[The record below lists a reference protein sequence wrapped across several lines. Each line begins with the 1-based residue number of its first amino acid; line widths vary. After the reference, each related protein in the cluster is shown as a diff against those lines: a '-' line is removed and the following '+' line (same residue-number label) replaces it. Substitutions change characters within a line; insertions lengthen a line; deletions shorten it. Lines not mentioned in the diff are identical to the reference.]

1 MLWLWAQLVERAS
14 QKMLKH
20 FVVFSTLV
28 ILLEVSSV
36 SNADGMPGHM
46 LMEQIRGR
54 LLGGRSPGS
63 GFLSGPGPGRGA
75 GMGGSGPGSR
85 MRPNRGCGFLGSLG
99 HGTHASFGGGGA
111 GSAVGRLGGHLI
123 PGAGIFGG
131 SFPLGGGGLGDSVPG
146 PGGGLFGGPINEHGT
161 SGPLIDINGDGGHQP
176 GSGNSR
182 IRPSI
187 RPSGGLRFG
196 EQSSENSE
204 EGLLDLSRKRKGERR
219 EHDHVEHLRYSRQGS
234 QEGSVALHGGKGREP
249 DFGIRPAVMAH
260 EGGDHGSGPRKSRRR
275 HGNRHS
281 HGHGSNEENDCR
293 NEEKDDHTSRK
304 EGKVSISTFAALSL
318 ARQCLNLLHDMLA
331 LLTSNRSA

>member
-63 GFLSGPGPGRGA
+63 GFL
-75 GMGGSGPGSR
+75 
-85 MRPNRGCGFLGSLG
+85 GSLG

-111 GSAVGRLGGHLI
+111 GSAVGRLG
-123 PGAGIFGG
+123 GAGIFGG